1 MRYKN
6 LNFNENTGAYLRTT
20 ENINGYYD
28 RLYFKDKKI
37 LSVVGSGD
45 QIFEAILRGA
55 KEIDGFDISHN
66 AILLYYL
73 KEAAIKTLRY
83 EDYLD
88 FFFVEKKCFTREIY
102 NVIRT
107 QLNEIALPF
116 WDKVFNIENKNPLEI
131 IETMLVGK
139 PVFYLATM
147 AASVFLSELSS
158 YLSEENYYTLQS
170 KINNAKIKISLR
182 DIKNVEQV
190 SDFYDYIIFS
200 NIFEYQD
207 SEEFKELINKYRE
220 HLNENGLIVVGYAYD
235 YIDLSYYSEFD
246 KFDIP
251 SRDTLKG
258 LINAKFDHIITTGK
272 KKENNHIKYNDN
284 SKSGIK

>member
-37 LSVVGSGD
+37 LTVVGSGD

-88 FFFVEKKCFTREIY
+88 FFFVERKCFTRELY
-102 NVIRT
+102 NEIRN

-116 WDKVFNIENKNPLEI
+116 WDKVFNAENKNPLDI
-131 IETMLVGK
+131 IETMLVSK
-139 PVFYLATM
+139 HAFYMATM
-147 AASVFLSELSS
+147 AASVKLSALSS
-158 YLSEENYYTLQS
+158 YLTEENYYKLQS
-170 KINNAKIKISLR
+170 KIDKAKINISLR

-190 SDFYDYIIFS
+190 SDTYDYIILS

-207 SEEFKELINKYRE
+207 TEEFKELINRYRE
-220 HLNENGLIVVGYAYD
+220 HLNDNGLIVVGYAYHD
-235 YIDLSYYSEFD
+235 IDLSYYSEFD

-251 SRDTLKG
+251 SRYAVNG
-258 LINAKFDHIITTGK
+258 INDAPYDHIITTSK
-272 KKENNHIKYNDN
+272 KR
-284 SKSGIK
+284 